1 MAEATL
7 KEPTEAAAPPR
18 PKPAYTQWIEST
30 GVPVHRGYFVEDLRT
45 LELGRWDERECNA
58 AFLELAG
65 QEGVSEARVTEI
77 GPGQTLPPMRFALD
91 EVVYVVEGRGLT
103 TTWGAD
109 ESAKKTFEWTAH
121 SMFMLPRN
129 SHHQFSNTQGNAR
142 VRLLHYNYLPMAMHI
157 LPDPNFF
164 FNNPYSGSN
173 SLEATGDEFYS
184 QAKVYPSTD
193 RFGKKRE
200 MWYGNF
206 FPDMLAWDRLHNYE
220 DRGAGGSR
228 VGVQFPNS
236 PISAHMSVFPVGTYK
251 KGHRHGP
258 GVVIVIPGGE
268 GYSLMNLEGQEKVT
282 VPWHEA
288 SVFVPP
294 DRWFHQHFN
303 VGKTPARYLAFHA
316 VRPGASQNTE
326 RIEDVARD
334 QIEYVA
340 EDPAVRARFQDEL
353 GKRGLKSLMH
363 DQVYTDP
370 NYNMPVEQ
378 GED

>member
-1 MAEATL
+1 VAESSGSATA
-7 KEPTEAAAPPR
+7 TQAPPAR
-18 PKPAYTQWIEST
+18 VSAYTSWIQST

-77 GPGQTLPPMRFALD
+77 APGASVPPLRFALD

-103 TTWGAD
+103 TVWDLEGTG
-109 ESAKKTFEWTAH
+109 KKTFEWSDH

-129 SHHQFSNTQGNAR
+129 QLHQHSNTQGNAR
-142 VRLLHYNYLPMAMHI
+142 VRLLHYNYLPMALAI
-157 LPDPNFF
+157 LPDPSFY
-164 FNNPYSGSN
+164 FNNPSANAPAPS
-173 SLEATGDEFYS
+173 SEEFYS
-184 QAKVYPSTD
+184 AAKVYPSTD
-193 RFGKKRE
+193 RFGKARE

-206 FPDMLAWDRLHNYE
+206 FPDMRAWDRLHAYE

-236 PISAHMSVFPVGTYK
+236 PVSAHMSVFPPLTYK

-268 GYSLMNLEGQEKVT
+268 GYSIMWLEGREKIY

-303 VGKTPARYLAFHA
+303 VGDIPARYLAFHA
-316 VRPGASQNTE
+316 IRPGANQNTE
-326 RIEDVARD
+326 RLEDVMRD
-334 QIEYVA
+334 QIEYTQ
-340 EDPAVRARFQDEL
+340 EDPFIREKFAEEL
-353 GKRGLKSLMH
+353 GKRNLKSVMPE
-363 DQVYTDP
+363 QVYKDP
-370 NYNMPVEQ
+370 NYVIPSQ
-378 GED
+378 PED

>member
-1 MAEATL
+1 MAEATGV
-7 KEPTEAAAPPR
+7 KEQTEAAAPKR
-18 PKPAYTQWIEST
+18 KPAYTEWIEST

-45 LELGRWDERECNA
+45 LQLGPWDERDCNA

-77 GPGQTLPPMRFALD
+77 APGKTLPPLRFALD

-103 TTWGAD
+103 TVTSPDG
-109 ESAKKTFEWTAH
+109 STKTFEWDAH
-121 SMFMLPRN
+121 SMFMLPRH
-129 SHHQFSNTQGNAR
+129 SLHQHSNTQGNAP
-142 VRLLHYNYLPMAMHI
+142 VRLLHYSYLPMAMNL
-157 LPDPNFF
+157 LPDPGFF
-164 FNNPYSGSN
+164 FNNAY
-173 SLEATGDEFYS
+173 AAGDGAPGGAEEYYS
-184 QAKVYPSTD
+184 QAKVYPSVD
-193 RFGKKRE
+193 GFGKPRE

-206 FPDMLAWDRLHNYE
+206 FPDMRAWDRLHNYE

-268 GYSLMNLEGQEKVT
+268 GYSLMNLEGEEKVV

-303 VGKTPARYLAFHA
+303 LGDIPARYLAFHA
-316 VRPGASQNTE
+316 VRPGQRGRQE
-326 RIEDVARD
+326 QVLDVARD
-334 QIEYVA
+334 QIEYTA
-340 EDPAVRARFQDEL
+340 EDPAVRKRFEDEL
-353 GKRGLKSLMH
+353 AKHGHKSLMH
-363 DQVYTDP
+363 EQVYTDP

-378 GED
+378 AED

>member
-1 MAEATL
+1 MAESAGGATA
-7 KEPTEAAAPPR
+7 TQAPPKR
-18 PKPAYTQWIEST
+18 ESAYSRWIEST
-30 GVPVHRGYFVEDLRT
+30 GVPVHRGYYVEDLRT

-77 GPGQTLPPMRFALD
+77 APGASVPPLRFALD

-103 TTWGAD
+103 TVWDLEGTG
-109 ESAKKTFEWTAH
+109 KKTFEWSDH

-129 SHHQFSNTQGNAR
+129 QLHQHSNTQGNAR
-142 VRLLHYNYLPMAMHI
+142 VRLLHYNYLPMALAI
-157 LPDPNFF
+157 LPDPGFY
-164 FNNPYSGSN
+164 FNNPSANAPAASSEEYYS
-173 SLEATGDEFYS
+173 A
-184 QAKVYPSTD
+184 AKVYPSTD
-193 RFGKKRE
+193 RFGKARE

-206 FPDMLAWDRLHNYE
+206 FPDMRAWDRLHAYE

-236 PISAHMSVFPVGTYK
+236 PVSAHMSVFPPLTYK

-268 GYSLMNLEGQEKVT
+268 GYSIMWLEGREKVY

-303 VGKTPARYLAFHA
+303 VGDIPARYLAFHA
-316 VRPGASQNTE
+316 IRPGANQNTE
-326 RIEDVARD
+326 RLEDVMKD
-334 QIEYVA
+334 QIEYTQ
-340 EDPAVRARFQDEL
+340 EDPFIRQKFEEEL
-353 GKRGLKSLMH
+353 GKRNLKSVMPE
-363 DQVYTDP
+363 QVYSDP
-370 NYNMPVEQ
+370 NYVIPVQ
-378 GED
+378 PED